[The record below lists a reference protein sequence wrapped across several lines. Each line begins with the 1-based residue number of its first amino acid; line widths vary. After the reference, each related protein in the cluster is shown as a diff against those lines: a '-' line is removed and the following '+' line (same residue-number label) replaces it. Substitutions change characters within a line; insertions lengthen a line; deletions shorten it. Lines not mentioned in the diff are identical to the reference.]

1 MSDGRASAETVEGTS
16 RLAQWQTTINGRHRA
31 KNLVGDLRN
40 DGVAERLQP
49 AGAVWHAFGDSR
61 DVWLAVEMSV
71 HPSG

>member
-1 MSDGRASAETVEGTS
+1 MSDGRAPAETVEGTS
-16 RLAQWQTTINGRHRA
+16 RLTLIPTAINAGQRA
-31 KNLVGDLRN
+31 KNLVCHLRH

-49 AGAVWHAFGDSR
+49 VGAVWHAFGDSR